1 MNSLLLAILGLAFT
15 ANTLADETAT
25 KEFQQRAEALGRSI
39 SSDNAIQSERC
50 AELRRQVEAARA
62 KPQRLSTARQAY
74 QEECTRDY
82 TEPVSPGLSI
92 GR

>member
-1 MNSLLLAILGLAFT
+1 MYSILLAILGLALA
-15 ANTLADETAT
+15 ANSLADDTAT
-25 KEFQQRAEALGRSI
+25 KEFQQRAEALGQSI
-39 SSDNAIQSERC
+39 SSDNAMQSGRC
-50 AELRRQVEAARA
+50 AELRRQVEAARG

-82 TEPVSPGLSI
+82 TDSVSPGLSI